1 MHFWFQGA
9 VLLLLIFFYIGF
21 SEHNN
26 SIRQWAV
33 EENIMCDLFLGVW
46 RLKILF
52 FTNASEI
59 ADEIWL

>member
-9 VLLLLIFFYIGF
+9 VLLLFFFFYIGF
-21 SEHNN
+21 PELNN

-46 RLKILF
+46 RLKIVF
-52 FTNASEI
+52 ITSVFEI